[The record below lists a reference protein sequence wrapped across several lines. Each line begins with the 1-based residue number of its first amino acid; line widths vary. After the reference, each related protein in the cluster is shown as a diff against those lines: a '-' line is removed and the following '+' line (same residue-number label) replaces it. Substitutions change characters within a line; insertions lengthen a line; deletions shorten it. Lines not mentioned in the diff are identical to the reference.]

1 MSNMM
6 RNAALSKALR
16 DFDKG
21 LVSQLNRLTKSINS
35 SCEKV
40 EIRLRKVKSNVII
53 LLSFYG

>member
-1 MSNMM
+1 M